1 MVSALDGKRNRLKTS
16 WLIIEQAYTLPPS
29 RQSQN
34 EMYAKSFARPM
45 FTSRTSAARPLSE
58 ATEMYDTD
66 FEEDLSDVDDYTGRR
81 SEDSVIISGAKH
93 EDSMADEI
101 KFGKR
106 SITTV
111 STYDELRTPA
121 SHEFNQFQFQL
132 PDKPAPMKPVEGPV
146 GPHLFRISRDTTE
159 GVDFYLS
166 MSPVTSPQEPKA
178 GPFPEQQVPIYQQSD
193 EPPMSSVPLVAWTPK
208 QVADW
213 MSDYGFE
220 ESIIEKFRIHDI
232 SGAILKDLQFGDL
245 KELGVQSFGQ
255 RHRLWNEIRTL
266 RGTTLGI
273 PPTPVDDVCPS
284 PQPSHPKT
292 AREQIAN
299 ECSNPA
305 TPEGDQNAP
314 PEFGR
319 RVARRAR
326 RADDV
331 ISPGESASIVAIEQ
345 LLPKP
350 HHCSKGENCTRWQK
364 QQRKLAKIA
373 KEFPLELEQLREA
386 DTSPTE
392 VAVRP
397 TSEAVPS
404 VVASSDLLGPGQ
416 RPPLRLDEELLRGLR
431 SRDPQENVRQFLSFQ
446 HMDKPAV
453 EEPTTPPYEMFPPL
467 SPRRNDNLSRLPR
480 LTIPSASDR
489 DAFSP
494 SRTAIRNQA
503 TPVTAMQVPDRNAV
517 NDIYRL
523 GSPASEMDVPVTAIP
538 LGPVARDASQSV
550 PPDMQFGGGFSISR
564 SNSRVEHR
572 RQPCAPIVRPQT
584 SAPIERSRSVTSH
597 RRQPSFAMA
606 PVQENV
612 LSPIDAQDEMTPTT
626 LQDVNHAGWMKKRK
640 TKMLRHEWHEN
651 HFRLNG
657 TRLAMHRDSKDLD
670 ALESIDVDE
679 YAVACSTLAS
689 NKLGAAFKSLKLGG
703 KKKDADPAAFAFQLV
718 PAAEKK
724 GIISAATGKTHH
736 FAVKTRDERIDW
748 MRELMLAKALRQKAD
763 GCEINLNGN
772 MI

>member
-1 MVSALDGKRNRLKTS
+1 M
-16 WLIIEQAYTLPPS
+16 AYTLPPS
-29 RQSQN
+29 RRS
-34 EMYAKSFARPM
+34 EIEIYEKGYTRPM
-45 FTSRTSAARPLSE
+45 FTSRTSASRPLSE
-58 ATEMYDTD
+58 ATEMYDTE
-66 FEEDLSDVDDYTGRR
+66 FEDDLSDVDDYAGRR
-81 SEDSVIISGAKH
+81 SEDS
-93 EDSMADEI
+93 
-101 KFGKR
+101 FGKR
-106 SITTV
+106 SITTA
-111 STYDELRTPA
+111 STYDEVRTPA
-121 SHEFNQFQFQL
+121 SHEFNSFNFQL

-146 GPHLFRISRDTTE
+146 GPHLFRISQDATQ

-166 MSPVTSPQEPKA
+166 MSPASSPQEPKQSLSR
-178 GPFPEQQVPIYQQSD
+178 EQQLPIYQQPE

-220 ESIIEKFRIHDI
+220 ESVIEKFRMHDI

-266 RGTTLGI
+266 RGTVLGM
-273 PPTPVDDVCPS
+273 PPAPVEDVCPS
-284 PQPSHPKT
+284 PQPS
-292 AREQIAN
+292 RQQSVRGQISN

-305 TPEGDQNAP
+305 TPEGEQNTSTA
-314 PEFGR
+314 FGR

-326 RADDV
+326 RSDMDM

-350 HHCSKGENCTRWQK
+350 HQCSKGENCSRWQK

-373 KEFPLELEQLREA
+373 KEFPMELEQLREA

-392 VAVRP
+392 IAWRP

-416 RPPLRLDEELLRGLR
+416 RPPLRLGEDVLRAVH
-431 SRDPQENVRQFLSFQ
+431 SRDPQENVRQFLNFQ

-467 SPRRNDNLSRLPR
+467 SPRRNGNLSKLPR
-480 LTIPSASDR
+480 LTIPSSSDPE
-489 DAFSP
+489 AFSP

-503 TPVTAMQVPDRNAV
+503 TPITAMHVPDRNAFD
-517 NDIYRL
+517 NIYRL

-538 LGPVARDASQSV
+538 SGPVARDASQSV
-550 PPDMQFGGGFSISR
+550 PPDMQFGGGPSISR

-572 RQPCAPIVRPQT
+572 RQPFQPIVRPQT
-584 SAPIERSRSVTSH
+584 SAPLERSRSVASH

-606 PVQENV
+606 PVQENAM
-612 LSPIDAQDEMTPTT
+612 SPVDAEDELTPTT
-626 LQDVNHAGWMKKRK
+626 LQDINHAGWMKKRK

-657 TRLAMHRDSKDLD
+657 TRLAMHRDSKDLS

-679 YAVACSTLAS
+679 YAVACSTLNS

-763 GCEINLNGN
+763 GCEVNLNGN
-772 MI
+772 MM

>member
-1 MVSALDGKRNRLKTS
+1 MS
-16 WLIIEQAYTLPPS
+16 YTLPPPRRS
-29 RQSQN
+29 EIEVHQ
-34 EMYAKSFARPM
+34 KGFTRPM
-45 FTSRTSAARPLSE
+45 FTSRTSASRPLSE

-66 FEEDLSDVDDYTGRR
+66 FEEDLSDVDDYAGRR
-81 SEDSVIISGAKH
+81 SEDS
-93 EDSMADEI
+93 
-101 KFGKR
+101 FGKR
-106 SITTV
+106 SITTA

-121 SHEFNQFQFQL
+121 SHEFNQFSFQI
-132 PDKPAPMKPVEGPV
+132 PDKLAPMKPVEGPV
-146 GPHLFRISRDTTE
+146 GPHLFRISQDTSE

-166 MSPVTSPQEPKA
+166 MSPVTSPQEPKVDL
-178 GPFPEQQVPIYQQSD
+178 FREQEQVPFYQQPP
-193 EPPMSSVPLVAWTPK
+193 EPPMSSVPLVAWTAK
-208 QVADW
+208 HVADW

-220 ESIIEKFRIHDI
+220 ESIIEKFRMHDI

-266 RGTTLGI
+266 RGTVLGI
-273 PPTPVDDVCPS
+273 PPTPVEDVCPS
-284 PQPSHPKT
+284 PQPSHLQSV
-292 AREQIAN
+292 REQVSN

-305 TPEGDQNAP
+305 TPEGEQNLPTA
-314 PEFGR
+314 FGR

-326 RADDV
+326 RVDDM

-350 HHCSKGENCTRWQK
+350 HHCSKGENCSRWQK

-416 RPPLRLDEELLRGLR
+416 RPPLRLDEDVLRAVH
-431 SRDPQENVRQFLSFQ
+431 SRDPQENVRQFLNFQ
-446 HMDKPAV
+446 HVDKPAV

-467 SPRRNDNLSRLPR
+467 SPRRNGNLSKLPR
-480 LTIPSASDR
+480 LTIPTSSDP

-503 TPVTAMQVPDRNAV
+503 TPITAMHVPERSAA

-538 LGPVARDASQSV
+538 MGPVARDASQSV
-550 PPDMQFGGGFSISR
+550 PPDMQFGGSLSISR
-564 SNSRVEHR
+564 SSSRVEHR
-572 RQPCAPIVRPQT
+572 RQPFPPIVRPQT
-584 SAPIERSRSVTSH
+584 AAPLERSRSVTSH

-606 PVQENV
+606 PVQENAM
-612 LSPIDAQDEMTPTT
+612 SPIDAKDELTPTT

-657 TRLAMHRDSKDLD
+657 TRLAMHRDSKDLA

-679 YAVACSTLAS
+679 YAVACSSLAS

-703 KKKDADPAAFAFQLV
+703 KKKDADPTAFAFQLV

-763 GCEINLNGN
+763 GCEVNLNGN
-772 MI
+772 MM

>member
-1 MVSALDGKRNRLKTS
+1 
-16 WLIIEQAYTLPPS
+16 
-29 RQSQN
+29 
-34 EMYAKSFARPM
+34 
-45 FTSRTSAARPLSE
+45 
-58 ATEMYDTD
+58 
-66 FEEDLSDVDDYTGRR
+66 
-81 SEDSVIISGAKH
+81 
-93 EDSMADEI
+93 
-101 KFGKR
+101 
-106 SITTV
+106 
-111 STYDELRTPA
+111 
-121 SHEFNQFQFQL
+121 
-132 PDKPAPMKPVEGPV
+132 MKPVEGPV
-146 GPHLFRISRDTTE
+146 GPHLFRISQDTTQ

-166 MSPVTSPQEPKA
+166 MSPVTSPRETKA
-178 GPFPEQQVPIYQQSD
+178 GLFKEQRVPICQQPE
-193 EPPMSSVPLVAWTPK
+193 EPPMSSVPLVAWSPK

-213 MSDYGFE
+213 MGDYGFE
-220 ESIIEKFRIHDI
+220 ESIIEKFRMHDI

-266 RGTTLGI
+266 RGTVLGI
-273 PPTPVDDVCPS
+273 PPTPVEDVCPS
-284 PQPSHPKT
+284 PQPSRQQSV
-292 AREQIAN
+292 REQVSN

-305 TPEGDQNAP
+305 TPEGEQNTSAA
-314 PEFGR
+314 FGR

-326 RADDV
+326 RADDM

-350 HHCSKGENCTRWQK
+350 HHCSKGENCSRWQK

-373 KEFPLELEQLREA
+373 KEFPMELEQLREA
-386 DTSPTE
+386 DVSPTE

-397 TSEAVPS
+397 TSETVPS

-416 RPPLRLDEELLRGLR
+416 RPPLRLDEGVLRAVH
-431 SRDPQENVRQFLSFQ
+431 SRDPQENVRQFLNFQ

-467 SPRRNDNLSRLPR
+467 SPRRNDNLLKLPR
-480 LTIPSASDR
+480 LTIPSSSDP

-494 SRTAIRNQA
+494 SRTASRNQA
-503 TPVTAMQVPDRNAV
+503 TPITAMYAPDRSAL

-523 GSPASEMDVPVTAIP
+523 ASPASEMDVPVTAIP

-550 PPDMQFGGGFSISR
+550 PPDMQFGGGMPISR
-564 SNSRVEHR
+564 SGSRLEHR
-572 RQPCAPIVRPQT
+572 RQPFPPIVRPQT
-584 SAPIERSRSVTSH
+584 SASLERSRSVASH

-606 PVQENV
+606 PVQEHV
-612 LSPIDAQDEMTPTT
+612 MSPVDAREELTPTT
-626 LQDVNHAGWMKKRK
+626 LQDVNHAGWMRKRK

-657 TRLAMHRDSKDLD
+657 TRLAMHRDSKDLTS
-670 ALESIDVDE
+670 LESIDVDE

-703 KKKDADPAAFAFQLV
+703 KKKEVDATAFAFQLV

-763 GCEINLNGN
+763 GCEVNLNGN
-772 MI
+772 MV